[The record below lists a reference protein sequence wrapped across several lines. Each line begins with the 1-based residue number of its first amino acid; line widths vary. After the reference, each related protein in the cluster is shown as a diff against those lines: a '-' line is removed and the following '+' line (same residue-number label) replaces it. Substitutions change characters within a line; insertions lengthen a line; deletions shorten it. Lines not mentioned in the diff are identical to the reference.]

1 MVKKKRM
8 EMASRQDFANLALN
22 LAWEGLKVYRQM
34 FSPADDGSH
43 ADPYVILGLKA
54 SASMEEVRGQY
65 RSLAK
70 TLHSDHGGSDF
81 LFKLITM
88 AKEAIENREGKR

>member
-1 MVKKKRM
+1 MKKKRM
-8 EMASRQDFANLALN
+8 EVVNRQDFANHALN

-43 ADPYVILGLKA
+43 ADPYLILGLKA
-54 SASMEEVRGQY
+54 GASMEEVRGQY
-65 RSLAK
+65 RTLAK

-81 LFKLITM
+81 LFKLITV
-88 AKEAIENREGKR
+88 AKESIEKREGKK